1 MIFGRTYDNGYIVSV
16 FYDMGDGMR
25 WHPLR
30 NFGEHQSDSIEFR
43 NYDCQEL
50 TDAQVRLLIKNYSK
64 DRIYRR
70 INSRKFVIEKKQ

>member
-1 MIFGRTYDNGYIVSV
+1 MIFSRYWDNGYIVSV

-30 NFGEHQSDSIEFR
+30 NFGDHQSDSIEFR
-43 NYDCQEL
+43 NYDCPKL
-50 TDAQVRLLIKNYSK
+50 TDVQIKSLIKNYSK

-70 INSRKFVIEKKQ
+70 MNSFLFRIETKL